1 MCGTGTGVGKTM
13 ASTVLCNALKAD
25 YWKPIQTG
33 IETDSDSRFVQ
44 QHTNYNITIHSEAYL
59 LKEPASP
66 HYAANLENKQIE
78 LNNVSLPQTNNR
90 LVIEGAGGLLVP
102 INENQTQVDVIEHL
116 NAPVILVTN
125 EYLGSINHTLLSVEL
140 LRHKKISL
148 LGILFSGQ
156 SYRDNEEVI
165 IRFSGC
171 RHLGRVAHT
180 QKMDNHFFSQQAD
193 VLKEFLNTYFQ
204 L

>member
-1 MCGTGTGVGKTM
+1 MCGTGTGVGKTV

-33 IETDSDSRFVQ
+33 SETDSDSRFVQ
-44 QHTNYNITIHSEAYL
+44 QQTNYNITIHSEAYL

-78 LNNVSLPQTNNR
+78 LNNVLLPQTNNR

-102 INENQTQVDVIEHL
+102 INENHTQVDVIEHL
-116 NAPVILVTN
+116 NAPVILVAN

-140 LRHKKISL
+140 LRYKKISL

-165 IRFSGC
+165 IHFSC
-171 RHLGRVAHT
+171 CLNLGRVAYA
-180 QKMDNHFFSQQAD
+180 QKMDNHFFAQQAD
-193 VLKEFLNTYFQ
+193 RLKENLNAYFQ